1 MKGKNDNVLSVAGCC
16 GEVDSEAPL
25 TTDSFQA
32 SADLADGHSGVRKI
46 DTQYEANDYELLRG
60 EVDNPNAGD

>member
-1 MKGKNDNVLSVAGCC
+1 MIGKNSNILVTGGF

-32 SADLADGHSGVRKI
+32 SADLQDGHSGVRKI

-60 EVDNPNAGD
+60 EVDNPNAGE